1 MNYEGKQSEQIVII
15 IIIVILGLYGSKLT
29 QNIITSTMQ

>member
-1 MNYEGKQSEQIVII
+1 MNYEGKQSEQIVI